1 MKKKFKEGIM
11 TFESFEVLIEFAIE
25 KEREA
30 SAFYTDLAERTSF
43 SGVKDSL
50 LEMAEEEKKHES
62 LLKNLGGNKALL
74 EEYKFKWIPD
84 MKRSDYMIELKYED
98 GMNYVDILRLA
109 MKREEQA
116 LKLYNELQKK
126 SDNPEN
132 IELLKVLCQEE
143 AKHKLF
149 LEGLY
154 DDHMAEQGD

>member
-1 MKKKFKEGIM
+1 M

-25 KEREA
+25 KEKEA
-30 SAFYTDLAERTSF
+30 ASFYTDLAGRTSF

-62 LLKNLGGNKALL
+62 ILKNLGDNKALV

-84 MKRSDYMIELKYED
+84 MKRSDYMIELEYED

-116 LKLYNELQKK
+116 LKMYNELQKK
-126 SDNPEN
+126 TDNPEN
-132 IELLKVLCQEE
+132 IKLLKVLCQEE

>member
-1 MKKKFKEGIM
+1 M

-30 SAFYTDLAERTSF
+30 AAFYTDLAKQTSF
-43 SGVKDSL
+43 LGVKESL
-50 LEMAEEEKKHES
+50 LEMAKEEKKHES
-62 LLKNLGGNKALL
+62 LLKNLGDNKALV

-84 MKRSDYMIELKYED
+84 MKRSDYMVELKYED

-116 LKLYNELQKK
+116 LKMYNELQKK
-126 SDNPEN
+126 TDNPEN
-132 IELLKVLCQEE
+132 IKLLKVLCQEE

>member
-1 MKKKFKEGIM
+1 M

-30 SAFYTDLAERTSF
+30 AAFYASLAQKTSF
-43 SGVKDSL
+43 SGVKESL
-50 LEMAEEEKKHES
+50 LEMEKEEKKHES
-62 LLKNLGGNKALL
+62 LLESIKDNKAMV
-74 EEYKFKWIPD
+74 EEYNFKWIPD
-84 MKRSDYMIELKYED
+84 MKRSDYMVEMKYED
-98 GMNYVDILRLA
+98 GMNYTDILRIA

-116 LKLYNELQKK
+116 LKMYNALQKK
-126 SDNPEN
+126 TSDPEH
-132 IELLKVLCQEE
+132 IRILKVLCQEE

>member
-1 MKKKFKEGIM
+1 M

-30 SAFYTDLAERTSF
+30 AAFYTDLAGRTSF
-43 SGVKDSL
+43 SGVKGSL
-50 LEMAEEEKKHES
+50 LEMAEEEKKHER
-62 LLKNLGGNKALL
+62 LLKNLGDNKALV

-84 MKRSDYMIELKYED
+84 MKRSDYMVELKYED

-126 SDNPEN
+126 TDNAEN
-132 IELLKVLCQEE
+132 IKLLKLLSQEE

-154 DDHMAEQGD
+154 DDYMAEQGD

>member
-1 MKKKFKEGIM
+1 M
-11 TFESFEVLIEFAIE
+11 TFESFEALIEFAIE

-30 SAFYTDLAERTSF
+30 AIFYLDLAEQTSF

-62 LLKNLGGNKALL
+62 LLKNLGNNKALI

-98 GMNYVDILRLA
+98 GMNYIDILRLA

-116 LKLYNELQKK
+116 LKMYNELQKK
-126 SDNPEN
+126 TDHPEN
-132 IELLKVLCQEE
+132 IQLLKVLCQEE

>member
-1 MKKKFKEGIM
+1 M

-30 SAFYTDLAERTSF
+30 AAFYTDLAKQTSF
-43 SGVKDSL
+43 SGVKESL
-50 LEMAEEEKKHES
+50 LEMAKEEKKHES
-62 LLKNLGGNKALL
+62 LLRNLGDNKALV

-84 MKRSDYMIELKYED
+84 MKRSDYMVDLKYED

-116 LKLYNELQKK
+116 LKMYNELQKK
-126 SDNPEN
+126 TDNPEN
-132 IELLKVLCQEE
+132 IKLLKVLCQEE

-149 LEGLY
+149 LESLY